1 MASNYKII
9 RSNENKLFYFLTSVF
24 VLYQYSNLLNDFDM
38 NKTTD
43 LLLLI
48 VSSVVLFFFFVIVYM
63 NRIFFFDTYLVLIC
77 APKLILVKYDKIKIL
92 GFKNIQSKKDN
103 RFMKDEYQ
111 IHLEVKNKAFSFST
125 SNNKEVI
132 KLLQKRQNQSS
143 KSGDGTMS
151 DKK

>member
-9 RSNENKLFYFLTSVF
+9 RSNEKKLFYFFASVF

-48 VSSVVLFFFFVIVYM
+48 VSSVILFFFFVIVYM

-77 APKLILVKYDKIKIL
+77 APKFILVKYDKIKIL
-92 GFKNIQSKKDN
+92 ELKNIQSKKDS
-103 RFMKDEYQ
+103 RFMKDENQ
-111 IHLEVKNKAFSFST
+111 IHLKVKNKAVSFST
-125 SNNKEVI
+125 SNNEEVI
-132 KLLQKRQNQSS
+132 KLLQKNT
-143 KSGDGTMS
+143 GDGS
-151 DKK
+151 LSSES